1 MVMMGRLIAGLACAV
16 ALLIAPF
23 TLRAEE
29 RINDFHVDIEV
40 LEDGQLDVTERIHI
54 TAEGDQ
60 IVHGIQREI
69 PLAFITADGRRARSH
84 LTVYGVD
91 RDGEAEHYEL
101 TENNRGVVIR
111 IGSSGVELLPDD
123 YVYEIQYEINRI
135 ISFSDDHDRLIW
147 NVNGNENQFPIDALS
162 ARVLLPVGAEPIAVK
177 VHTGRFGDDGDE
189 AEVEAYGNE
198 LRFTA
203 TRPYAVGEN
212 MTIELLLPKGVIQ
225 PPDEATLS
233 EWESEDYASA
243 IAGATTATWSA
254 LLAFMLWLMF
264 GRDPRPGVVVPQWNP
279 PAGLSPASVNY
290 NASKNFEG
298 GFWTAFSASILDL
311 AVKGKVVLEDLEDG
325 ISVRKL
331 SDEQD
336 DALPAEQAVILQ
348 NLPPVGESFRFNSP
362 NGAKTLELGEAFSNA
377 VEKEIGHTFYKP
389 RKAIWMCFGILM
401 LLVLIVHE
409 SDHSAGVEYMDG
421 WLPAHW
427 VTAIVAWYF
436 ALKAVKKW
444 RQQRSAARHNRG
456 KARVSIFWN
465 LLISAALL
473 LLFTEFIYADAPVP
487 RDNLLLTFAVLMI
500 TTLLWAFIGRLS
512 REGRK
517 VMDDIDGLRL
527 YLELAEKERMA
538 LADAPTLSP
547 AHYETLLP
555 YAVALG
561 VEKAWTTHFETAL
574 AHTAEAQASYQPVWY
589 GTSGRSYDVSGFS
602 SSMADRIQD
611 SLPREEDSSGSGSPG
626 SSGSGRG
633 GGGVSGW

>member
-1 MVMMGRLIAGLACAV
+1 MGRLIAGLVCAA
-16 ALLIAPF
+16 ALLVAPL
-23 TLRAEE
+23 TLQAEE

-40 LEDGQLDVTERIHI
+40 LEDGQLDVTERIHV
-54 TAEGDQ
+54 TAERDE

-69 PLAFITADGRRARSH
+69 PLAFITAEGRRARSR
-84 LTVYGVD
+84 LWVYGVE
-91 RDGEAEHYEL
+91 RDGNAEHHI
-101 TENNRGVVIR
+101 TTQTNRGVVIR
-111 IGSSGVELLPDD
+111 IGSADVELAPGD
-123 YVYEIQYEINRI
+123 YEYEIRYTINRV
-135 ISFSDDHDRLIW
+135 ISFSDNHDRLIW
-147 NVNGNENQFPIDALS
+147 NVNGNENEFPIDALS
-162 ARVLLPVGAEPIAVK
+162 ARVVLPDGVEPLAVN
-177 VHTGRFGDDGDE
+177 VYTGYFGDDGNE
-189 AEVEAYGNE
+189 AEFEAYGNE
-198 LRFTA
+198 VTFSA
-203 TRPYAVGEN
+203 TRPYEAGEN

-243 IAGATTATWSA
+243 IAGATTFTWSA
-254 LLAFMLWLMF
+254 LLAFTLWLMF

-290 NASKNFEG
+290 NASKNFEA
-298 GFWTAFSASILDL
+298 GFWTAFSASIIDL
-311 AVKGKVVLEDLEDG
+311 AVKGKVVLEDLEEG

-331 SDEQD
+331 SDQED
-336 DALPAEQAVILQ
+336 AALPTEQAVIMQ
-348 NLPPVGESFRFNSP
+348 MLPPVGESLRFNIQ
-362 NGAKTLELGEAFSNA
+362 NGVKTLELGEAFSNA

-421 WLPAHW
+421 WIPAHW
-427 VTAIVAWYF
+427 VTAVVAWYF
-436 ALKAVKKW
+436 ALKAVKTW
-444 RQQRSAARHNRG
+444 RQQPSAARYKRR
-456 KARVSIFWN
+456 KARVSILRN
-465 LLISAALL
+465 LLISAAIL
-473 LLFTEFIYADAPVP
+473 LLFTEFIYDDAPVT
-487 RDNLLLTFAVLMI
+487 RDNLLLAFAVLMI

-574 AHTAEAQASYQPVWY
+574 ANTAEAQASYQPVWY

-602 SSMADRIQD
+602 SSMANRIQD
-611 SLPREEDSSGSGSPG
+611 SLPREQDSSGSGSSG